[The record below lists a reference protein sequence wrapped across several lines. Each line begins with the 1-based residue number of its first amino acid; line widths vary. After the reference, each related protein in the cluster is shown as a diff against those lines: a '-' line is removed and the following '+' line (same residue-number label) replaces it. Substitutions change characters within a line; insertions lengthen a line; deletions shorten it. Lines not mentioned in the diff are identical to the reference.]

1 MFEVKIN
8 IRMAENCQ
16 KNEKVVIAHVKHMGL
31 YLIFIYIIIVES
43 LETDKTKID
52 KISKVR
58 VATFPQKHFTCHL
71 RQANIE

>member
-1 MFEVKIN
+1 MFKVKIN
-8 IRMAENCQ
+8 IRMAENWQ

-31 YLIFIYIIIVES
+31 YLIFLHIIIVGS

-58 VATFPQKHFTCHL
+58 VATFPQK
-71 RQANIE
+71 QANIE